1 MTAAQRLIGVLLSV
15 SLSVAAPAG
24 ADVITDWNATMLA
37 TIGAA
42 PPGAGPSRVI
52 EMAMVHIAM
61 HDAVQAIQQR
71 FETYSPDI
79 APASGSVI
87 AAAAKAARDVLAHK
101 FPAQVDALNATYE
114 GYLTAHQLTSSDPG
128 VAAGAQA
135 AAAIIRMRV
144 GDGTY
149 PVPAPTYFGGTEPGQ
164 WRPTAS
170 NAAGQPV
177 PMAGS
182 WLATARTFAVMHSSQ
197 MFAGAPPRMTSRKYT
212 RDYNE
217 VKALGRSVGSTRTP
231 EQTALA
237 MFFSETPFNY
247 WNRTMQWLANRYI
260 TNVGDSARMFALVN
274 VAMADAI
281 MTSWQSKIQYNFWRP
296 STAIQ
301 LGDTDGNRATVAD
314 PAWQPFFANPSYPD
328 YTSGAN
334 MVVGA
339 AAEMLRLFFRSDRV
353 NFPLMGANGTRDYTR
368 FSDVAND
375 AVEAR
380 MLMGIHFRFANVAGR
395 SGGQRVGRY
404 VYKYF
409 LRSLEG
415 DDFDFVRTLDTFEEV
430 DVVEDDGEGQ
440 DDDDA
445 ERPGDR

>member
-1 MTAAQRLIGVLLSV
+1 MLS
-15 SLSVAAPAG
+15 
-24 ADVITDWNATMLA
+24 

-61 HDAVQAIQQR
+61 HDAVQAIQKR
-71 FETYSPDI
+71 FETYSPGI
-79 APASGSVI
+79 TPTSGSVI
-87 AAAAKAARDVLAHK
+87 AAASKAARDVLANR
-101 FPAQVDALNATYE
+101 FPSQTAALDATYQA
-114 GYLTAHQLTSSDPG
+114 YLTAHQLTSSDPG

-135 AAAIIRMRV
+135 AAAIIQMRV
-144 GDGTY
+144 GGGTY
-149 PVPAPTYFGGTEPGQ
+149 PVPAPTFFGGTEPGQ
-164 WRPTAS
+164 WRPTVF
-170 NAAGQPV
+170 NAAGEPL

-182 WLATARTFAVMHSSQ
+182 WLATARTFAVLHSSQ

-212 RDYNE
+212 REYNE

-231 EQTALA
+231 EQTALTV
-237 MFFSETPFNY
+237 FFSETPFFY
-247 WNRTMQWLANRYI
+247 WNRTMRGLADRYI

-296 STAIQ
+296 STAIR
-301 LGDTDGNRATVAD
+301 LGDTDGNRATVGD
-314 PAWQPFFANPSYPD
+314 PAWQPFFANPNYPE

-334 MVVGA
+334 IVVGA

-353 NFPLMGANGTRDYTR
+353 NFSLIGANGSRDYTR

-375 AVEAR
+375 TVEAR
-380 MLMGIHFRFANVAGR
+380 MLMGIHFRFANVAAR

-404 VYKYF
+404 VYRYF

-415 DDFDFVRTLDTFEEV
+415 DEFDFVRTLDTFEEV
-430 DVVEDDGEGQ
+430 DVVEEDEEGQ